1 MKILGISA
9 FYHDSA
15 AALVINGKIEAAA
28 QEERFTRKK
37 HDLNF
42 PTNAINFCLNY
53 KKINLKDVD
62 YVIFYE
68 KPFLKF
74 ERILE
79 TYLSFIPKGFRSF
92 KTSMPLWLKEKI
104 FQKELIKNYLF
115 KIDNSFNKNN
125 ILFTEHHL
133 SHAASCFFPSPFK
146 NSAII
151 TMDGVGEW
159 TTTSIA
165 IGKGNKIEIIK
176 EIHFPHSLG
185 LLYSAFTY
193 FLGFKVNSGE
203 YKVMGL
209 APYGRPKYEKIILD
223 NLIILNNDGSF
234 WLNQDFFDY
243 SVGFTMTGPKFEK
256 LFKIKKRNGSGELKQ
271 IHMDIAASIQKVTE
285 NVMLKISKYVA
296 DKTKMDNLCLAG
308 GVALNCVANS
318 KIIEKKIFKNIWV
331 QPASGD
337 AGGSIGA
344 ALCCYHI
351 YKNNKRI
358 VKKNDSMQGSFLG
371 PKYTNSEI
379 NYLLKKNKV
388 KFKHLSNKEI
398 INQTVK
404 YIIKGKTIGW
414 FQDRMEFGPRAL
426 GNRSII
432 ADPRS
437 KTMQKMLNLKI
448 KFRESFRPFAPS
460 VLESEYKKWFDIPM
474 KKSPYML
481 FTANLKKER
490 KLKLSIKNKNLKGLK
505 LLYVNRST
513 VPAITHVDYSARIQT
528 INKRMNNKFYKLLK
542 KFYDKT
548 NCPIIINTSFNVR
561 GEPIVCSPENALACF
576 MSTNLDVLVM
586 ENFLILKDEQNK
598 KLENIYAREIGP
610 D

>member
-53 KKINLKDVD
+53 KKINLRDVD

-165 IGKGNKIEIIK
+165 IGEGNKIKIIK

-351 YKNNKRI
+351 YKNNKNFHLPPI
-358 VKKNDSMQGSFLG
+358 FLG
-371 PKYTNSEI
+371 VI
-379 NYLLKKNKV
+379 
-388 KFKHLSNKEI
+388 
-398 INQTVK
+398 
-404 YIIKGKTIGW
+404 
-414 FQDRMEFGPRAL
+414 
-426 GNRSII
+426 
-432 ADPRS
+432 
-437 KTMQKMLNLKI
+437 LN
-448 KFRESFRPFAPS
+448 
-460 VLESEYKKWFDIPM
+460 
-474 KKSPYML
+474 
-481 FTANLKKER
+481 
-490 KLKLSIKNKNLKGLK
+490 
-505 LLYVNRST
+505 
-513 VPAITHVDYSARIQT
+513 
-528 INKRMNNKFYKLLK
+528 
-542 KFYDKT
+542 
-548 NCPIIINTSFNVR
+548 NT
-561 GEPIVCSPENALACF
+561 
-576 MSTNLDVLVM
+576 
-586 ENFLILKDEQNK
+586 
-598 KLENIYAREIGP
+598 
-610 D
+610 

>member
-53 KKINLKDVD
+53 KKIKLKDID

-79 TYLSFIPKGFRSF
+79 TYLSFVPKGFRSF
-92 KTSMPLWLKEKI
+92 KTSIPLWLKEKI
-104 FQKELIKNYLF
+104 FQKKLIKNYLF
-115 KIDNSFNKNN
+115 EIDNSFNKNN

-146 NSAII
+146 KSAII

-159 TTTSIA
+159 ATTSIA
-165 IGKGNKIEIIK
+165 IGEKNKIKIIK

-209 APYGRPKYEKIILD
+209 APYGIPKYEKMILD

-234 WLNQDFFDY
+234 WLNQKFFNY
-243 SVGFTMTGPKFEK
+243 SVGFTMTSPKFEK
-256 LFKIKKRNGSGELKQ
+256 LFKIKKRNEGAKLKQ

-285 NVMLKISKYVA
+285 NVILKISKYIA
-296 DKTKMDNLCLAG
+296 NETKMDNLCLAG

-318 KIIEKKIFKNIWV
+318 KIIEKKIFKNVWV

-337 AGGSIGA
+337 AGGAIGA
-344 ALCCYHI
+344 AFCCYHI
-351 YKNNKRI
+351 YKNNKRVI
-358 VKKNDSMQGSFLG
+358 KKTDSMQGSFLG
-371 PKYTNSEI
+371 PKYSNSQI
-379 NYLLKKNKV
+379 NRRRRH
-388 KFKHLSNKEI
+388 F
-398 INQTVK
+398 
-404 YIIKGKTIGW
+404 
-414 FQDRMEFGPRAL
+414 
-426 GNRSII
+426 
-432 ADPRS
+432 
-437 KTMQKMLNLKI
+437 
-448 KFRESFRPFAPS
+448 
-460 VLESEYKKWFDIPM
+460 
-474 KKSPYML
+474 
-481 FTANLKKER
+481 
-490 KLKLSIKNKNLKGLK
+490 
-505 LLYVNRST
+505 
-513 VPAITHVDYSARIQT
+513 
-528 INKRMNNKFYKLLK
+528 
-542 KFYDKT
+542 
-548 NCPIIINTSFNVR
+548 
-561 GEPIVCSPENALACF
+561 
-576 MSTNLDVLVM
+576 
-586 ENFLILKDEQNK
+586 
-598 KLENIYAREIGP
+598 
-610 D
+610 